1 MRHAVRLDGVGI
13 VFVVFLLLLLLLF
26 HMGFQRAASD
36 GRAYFVQVRSLVMD
50 WDLDFANDEAM
61 FGGPSARLYAFG
73 APILSSPFFIA
84 SYLPLPFR
92 RCSASATADT
102 ERPTTGP
109 VNPSLGGAKH
119 AFSNFCTAQRP
130 PAKGGGDLGV
140 EPSAR
145 RIAPHAVA
153 SLVLE

>member
-61 FGGPSARLYAFG
+61 FGDQAQGYMPSARPSSRVHFSSRAIY
-73 APILSSPFFIA
+73 LSLSADVVP
-84 SYLPLPFR
+84 PLR
-92 RCSASATADT
+92 RT
-102 ERPTTGP
+102 
-109 VNPSLGGAKH
+109 PSG
-119 AFSNFCTAQRP
+119 QRQDP
-130 PAKGGGDLGV
+130 
-140 EPSAR
+140 
-145 RIAPHAVA
+145 
-153 SLVLE
+153 